1 MHSPVSKRTPAALL
15 CAALALTAC
24 TSSTREGPLTA
35 TDALGDL
42 KTIDYCSIVGGSGD
56 SAFER
61 CRVVDGVKIMAV
73 GPVQSGEDEDLHPVE
88 YHGSALPEGM
98 RVQGSTFNA
107 KQSCTRLLTFS
118 DDIRLSFLVTGEADA
133 DANCAK
139 AMEAVE
145 SALGVINENKVGR
158 REFAA
163 NSFGRLDPCALLST
177 PEVEAVIGAGR
188 QKTPGVTGHNCLHGD
203 VALTFDLKQAVVGD
217 EETVAGRQATVSK
230 IGPFCAVHQNS
241 GPESAAV
248 KAISAN
254 GEADDSTCDR
264 ARQVAELVLPTLPQ
278 P

>member
-1 MHSPVSKRTPAALL
+1 MHSPVSKRTLATLL

-42 KTIDYCSIVGGSGD
+42 KTIDYCSIVGKAGD
-56 SAFER
+56 SAFQR
-61 CRVVDGVKIMAV
+61 CRYVDGVKIMAV
-73 GPVQSGEDEDLHPVE
+73 GPVESGENKDLYPVE

-118 DDIRLSFLVTGEADA
+118 DDVRLSFLVTGESDA

-188 QKTPGVTGHNCLHGD
+188 QKKAGATGHDCLHGD

-217 EETVAGRQATVSK
+217 EETIAGHQATVSK
-230 IGPFCAVHQNS
+230 ISLFCAVYLNS

-248 KAISAN
+248 KAISVD
-254 GEADDSTCDR
+254 GEADDTTCDH
-264 ARQVAELVLPTLPQ
+264 ARQVAELVFPALPKP
-278 P
+278 

>member
-1 MHSPVSKRTPAALL
+1 MHSPVSKRTLATIL
-15 CAALALTAC
+15 CAALALAAC
-24 TSSTREGPLTA
+24 TSSTRDGPLTA

-42 KTIDYCSIVGGSGD
+42 KTIDYCSIVGKSGD

-61 CRVVDGVKIMAV
+61 CRYVDGVKIMAV
-73 GPVQSGEDEDLHPVE
+73 GPVDSGENKDLYPVE
-88 YHGSALPEGM
+88 YHGSALPDGM
-98 RVQGSTFNA
+98 RIQGSTFNA

-118 DDIRLSFLVTGEADA
+118 DDVRLNFLVTGESDA

-188 QKTPGVTGHNCLHGD
+188 NKRPGATGHNCLNGD

-217 EETVAGRQATVSK
+217 DETIAGYQTKVSK
-230 IGPFCAVHQNS
+230 ISLFCTIHLNS
-241 GPESAAV
+241 GTESASV
-248 KAISAN
+248 KAISVN
-254 GEADDSTCDR
+254 GEADDSTCAK
-264 ARQVAELVLPTLPQ
+264 ARQVAELVFPTLPK

>member
-1 MHSPVSKRTPAALL
+1 MSKRTSATLL

-42 KTIDYCSIVGGSGD
+42 KTIDYCSIVGGTGD
-56 SAFER
+56 PAFER
-61 CRVVDGVKIMAV
+61 CRVVDGVRIMAV
-73 GPVQSGEDEDLHPVE
+73 GPVESGENKDLHPVE
-88 YHGSALPEGM
+88 YHGSALPDGM

-107 KQSCTRLLTFS
+107 QQSCTRLLTFS
-118 DDIRLSFLVTGEADA
+118 DDIRLSFMVTGESDA

-158 REFAA
+158 RQFAD

-188 QKTPGVTGHNCLHGD
+188 QKKPSATGHNCLHGD
-203 VALTFDLKQAVVGD
+203 VALKFDLKQAVVGD
-217 EETVAGRQATVSK
+217 EETVAGRRATVNK
-230 IGPFCAVHQNS
+230 ISLFCTVHLNS

-248 KAISAN
+248 QAISVT
-254 GEADDSTCDR
+254 GEADDGTCDR
-264 ARQVAELVLPTLPQ
+264 ARQVAELVFPALPRP
-278 P
+278 